1 MGNALTTPFKVA
13 QELIRTRANR
23 VPAWEIAFLLDNHN
37 FRVAGGC
44 FMDDTP
50 NDYDVYPAFGVT
62 FDHKRIRSNLES
74 LGGEVLFSSKNAL
87 TVKVGGKVIQFCRY
101 YKTTLAELVD
111 SFDFSHCQVGVEY
124 RARYDDKGGYASPKL
139 ESMEWT
145 DDWMRY
151 RINGQSTYTGSEY
164 PLSSLIRMNK
174 YVKRGI
180 IKGKSY
186 VVEALKILRDIIS
199 RGYVDYP
206 DFKDQLDAVDLLLL
220 EPNESNAAWQLFISC
235 MNKGIVTNSYTP
247 DELEAL
253 KTNGELTEVQ

>member
-1 MGNALTTPFKVA
+1 MGNALTTPIKVA
-13 QELIRTRANR
+13 QELIKTRANR
-23 VPAWEIAFLLDNHN
+23 IPAWEIAFLLDNHN

-62 FDHKRIRSNLES
+62 FDHERIRSNLKS
-74 LGGEVLFSSKNAL
+74 LDGEVLYSSKNAL
-87 TVKVGGKVIQFCRY
+87 TVKVGGKVIQFCRF
-101 YKTTLAELVD
+101 YKTTLAELVA

-124 RARYDDKGGYASPKL
+124 RARDNGEGGYAYPKL

-220 EPNESNAAWQLFISC
+220 QPDESNAAWQLFIACQGRGMMS
-235 MNKGIVTNSYTP
+235 KFYTP

-253 KTNGELTEVQ
+253 KTEDELREVQ

>member
-1 MGNALTTPFKVA
+1 MGSALTTPIKVA
-13 QELIRTRANR
+13 QELIKTRAHR
-23 VPAWEIAFLLDNHN
+23 IPAWEIAFLLDNQN

-62 FDHKRIRSNLES
+62 FDHDKIRRNLKS
-74 LGGEVLFSSKNAL
+74 LNGEVLFKSKNAL
-87 TVKVGGKVIQFCRY
+87 TVRVHGKVIQFCRF

-124 RARYDDKGGYASPKL
+124 QARYTPEDGYASPKL
-139 ESMEWT
+139 NSMEWT
-145 DDWMRY
+145 DDWMRF

-186 VVEALKILRDIIS
+186 TVEALKILRDIIG

-220 EPNESNAAWQLFISC
+220 EPTESNAAWQLFLTC
-235 MNKGIVTNSYTP
+235 QGRGLTTKFYTP

-253 KTNGELTEVQ
+253 KHEDELTEVQ